1 MTPKYLQNGL
11 KDAKRQLQDVQK
23 KLTENKHEKRSSKRP
38 KKNLS

>member
-11 KDAKRQLQDVQK
+11 KDAKRQLQDLQQ
-23 KLTENKHEKRSSKRP
+23 KLTENNHEKRSSQTP